1 MLCDALQEAKIVEIY
16 FNKTSIQLLKNKKNM
31 ENQEQTKE
39 DSLNQEQETTKETTE
54 RTSSEEWK
62 KRSARTMEILG
73 SKMDFSDAGKCFVMP
88 YKKPK

>member
-1 MLCDALQEAKIVEIY
+1 MK
-16 FNKTSIQLLKNKKNM
+16 
-31 ENQEQTKE
+31 NQEKTKE
-39 DSLNQEQETTKETTE
+39 DLLIQEKKTTKETTE

-88 YKKPK
+88 FKMRK

>member
-1 MLCDALQEAKIVEIY
+1 MK
-16 FNKTSIQLLKNKKNM
+16 
-31 ENQEQTKE
+31 NQEETKVDTLNQ
-39 DSLNQEQETTKETTE
+39 DSLQPAPQNSLPTTE

-88 YKKPK
+88 FKIRK